1 MKLRTPL
8 VRWRFNNQM
17 RRAGIAGG
25 ILVLRI
31 GTGALIFLVHG
42 WHKLFEASAYL
53 RNGAAWRLVDEIAA
67 MGVPLPG
74 VAAVVTS
81 AIQLVCAPLLVIG
94 IWTRIN
100 AALLAGALAGAVA
113 QNLLAGRDPQLAL
126 LYTLNAT
133 ALVLIGG
140 GSYSADALVRQKS
153 ARAIPA

>member
-53 RNGAAWRLVDEIAA
+53 RNGAASRLVDEIAA

-81 AIQLVCAPLLVIG
+81 AIQLVCAPRCWRAHSPEPSRKISSRDA
-94 IWTRIN
+94 IRSWRCSTR
-100 AALLAGALAGAVA
+100 
-113 QNLLAGRDPQLAL
+113 
-126 LYTLNAT
+126 
-133 ALVLIGG
+133 
-140 GSYSADALVRQKS
+140 
-153 ARAIPA
+153 